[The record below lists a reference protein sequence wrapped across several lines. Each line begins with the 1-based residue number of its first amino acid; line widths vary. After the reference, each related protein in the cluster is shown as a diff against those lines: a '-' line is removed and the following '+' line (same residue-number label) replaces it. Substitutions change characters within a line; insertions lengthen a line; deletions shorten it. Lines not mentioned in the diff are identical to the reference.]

1 MAEPR
6 KVFRIQQTA
15 AARPEEAVEATPA
28 ALLHTEVMRELAA
41 LRKALA
47 AMAPLH
53 ARAIAA
59 PKHGVA
65 ELDLVAGAMNGNAGD
80 RRERNERDRGDT
92 EAPIVRIDRELNA
105 VVKGT
110 EQAAQKILAVAEE
123 IDAAATSLSAALDG
137 KIDQGL
143 AQDIQD
149 LVIQIFEACN
159 FQDLIGQRVAKVL
172 AALKLVEDHVA
183 GVLEEVTLPSP
194 ALHGPR
200 LDGDPGHASQD
211 DIDTI
216 FASRRPRST

>member
-15 AARPEEAVEATPA
+15 AARPEEVVEATPA

-41 LRKALA
+41 LRTALA

-59 PKHGVA
+59 PKHGAA
-65 ELDLVAGAMNGNAGD
+65 ELVAGAMNGDAGE
-80 RRERNERDRGDT
+80 RRERNDRDRGDT

-183 GVLEEVTLPSP
+183 GVLEEVTLPSA